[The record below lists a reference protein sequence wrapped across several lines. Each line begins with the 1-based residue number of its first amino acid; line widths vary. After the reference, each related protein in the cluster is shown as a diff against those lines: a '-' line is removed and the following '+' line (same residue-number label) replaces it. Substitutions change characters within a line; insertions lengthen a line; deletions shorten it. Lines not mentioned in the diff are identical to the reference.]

1 LNDYTTSKCTRDGV
15 SRGTNVSVSG
25 GSDKTTYY
33 ASFGRSD
40 LGFYFGNN
48 LSSTNGKL
56 SLNTEVKENSIGGN
70 LSYSEVINDR

>member
-1 LNDYTTSKCTRDGV
+1 MDVLSMNGTQYRAFKTLRGTIRLIFRIPAGRYRDGV

-40 LGFYFGNN
+40 LQV
-48 LSSTNGKL
+48 L
-56 SLNTEVKENSIGGN
+56 SLEI
-70 LSYSEVINDR
+70 I